1 MFPVGVLGVKTS
13 SQLASQWRTEEINLS
28 SGRLVYVGVKV
39 RPTHFQ
45 NHLGSGLGVLMV
57 MVVMLEVMMLE
68 VMVLMVE
75 VVVVMVEGMMVLV
88 MVTGVLEVP
97 LRC

>member
-28 SGRLVYVGVKV
+28 LRQAGLCRI
-39 RPTHFQ
+39 HFQ

-57 MVVMLEVMMLE
+57 MVVMSEVMMLE

-88 MVTGVLEVP
+88 MVTGVLEVL